1 METVN
6 ESEGGKK
13 IGEAAW
19 RDERRNN
26 EIEKGCKERVQR
38 LEKKKMKEVFF
49 FSNNKELQKQN
60 KIK

>member
-38 LEKKKMKEVFF
+38 LEKKKMKTRLVDW
-49 FSNNKELQKQN
+49 
-60 KIK
+60 